1 LVDTSRRRRVDAR
14 DADAWTRASDV
25 IMRAVSSRRSGVVA
39 ARVASRRDVRRRTA
53 RQGADFLADD
63 RKSYG
68 EWGVDGIRQNS
79 SSMAAMSG
87 SWESAAR
94 EVWLRH
100 GVRSETRLARLLIL
114 GSRRDRTSGALGEL
128 FRDPAAI
135 ELMCETLE
143 RLLPG
148 VSAGTVFHKCPEAGS
163 TCVDAAATQRQ
174 LVRVRSALPVARVRL
189 ERVIEGAPILL
200 VASEESASRADAA
213 TRALA
218 RALEVGLDDERLR
231 ETVESGPDLL
241 FMTTEA
247 IDIAVEE
254 MRVLNDCLH
263 HRTLADFV
271 AAHAEALSQTHVR
284 LSLAQTIQMR
294 RDR

>member
-1 LVDTSRRRRVDAR
+1 
-14 DADAWTRASDV
+14 
-25 IMRAVSSRRSGVVA
+25 M
-39 ARVASRRDVRRRTA
+39 
-53 RQGADFLADD
+53 
-63 RKSYG
+63 
-68 EWGVDGIRQNS
+68 DGIRQNS

-87 SWESAAR
+87 AWEGAAR

-135 ELMCETLE
+135 ALMCETLE

-148 VSAGTVFHKCPEAGS
+148 VSAGAVFHKCPEAGA

-174 LVRVRSALPVARVRL
+174 LVRVRSAIPVARVRL
-189 ERVIEGAPILL
+189 ERVIEGAPVLL
-200 VASEESASRADAA
+200 IASEQDASRADAA

-231 ETVESGPDLL
+231 ETLESGPDLL

-247 IDIAVEE
+247 IDVAVEE
-254 MRVLNDCLH
+254 MKALNDCLH
-263 HRTLADFV
+263 HPTLADFV

-294 RDR
+294 RER